1 MDSPSPQRPQ
11 YEPGGDRIMIVV
23 VVIVVTALAG
33 MLFSFFSRQHAP
45 ADAPPPRSLH
55 LPPSAKPDVAAT
67 APATATPNPPPPAP
81 TR

>member
-1 MDSPSPQRPQ
+1 MKSIFNLSFRFKLPLWGSLL
-11 YEPGGDRIMIVV
+11 
-23 VVIVVTALAG
+23 IVVTALAG

-45 ADAPPPRSLH
+45 TDAPPPRSLH